1 MLRELV
7 SPSIMKSVLPRP
19 SGNSLAPVLII
30 VAALAISAA
39 VFFFFTKPRLK
50 SAPVVPSDAQA
61 KISAPVEPPSPP
73 LTVSTPPPAPK
84 PVAPPVRPAPAP
96 AAGSFGFARPLD
108 LGAQMARA
116 LGSGDLAQAA
126 KMAASGDAAL
136 EAEAAA
142 VFEKITQGMGFKI
155 GAEDKVQILGQVGDA
170 TRLSIPLIKPGET
183 AASLSLQLDVVR
195 DPKSGWKISQFHLP
209 KELQAAVASAM
220 PATPG
225 KQPAG
230 AAPGGKAAPAM
241 AAAPGAARKLFSV
254 SSEPDALTVAHLFV
268 QALLTQD
275 FVGAR
280 KLVDEKTVPNQKLA
294 GLCIVFEEG
303 DYELKAGKPLV
314 ITVASPVNSW
324 VIAQLQS
331 EKLQQATEFGLEMQ
345 RADESKPWTVV
356 GLNLSDLLGSF
367 AKGADKMGVPYT
379 PIVSNPRGGES
390 LALYFEYDKATL
402 HPRAEK
408 QLQIVASLLK
418 AKASR
423 KLHITGHTD
432 AKGTDDYNVRLSRDR
447 AKMVKEQL
455 GALGV
460 SPDQI
465 VTEGVGKAA
474 PISPNQKADGTD
486 DPEGRSRNRRAEIY
500 LDF

>member
-1 MLRELV
+1 MLRDPALHFTMKFV
-7 SPSIMKSVLPRP
+7 SPRP

-50 SAPVVPSDAQA
+50 SAAPAPTQAQITPPVEPATAPPVPSPVTAPPKPPAPVVP
-61 KISAPVEPPSPP
+61 
-73 LTVSTPPPAPK
+73 
-84 PVAPPVRPAPAP
+84 PAPAP
-96 AAGSFGFARPLD
+96 AASFGFARPLD

-116 LGSGDLAQAA
+116 LGTGDVAQAA

-142 VFEKITQGMGFKI
+142 VFEKITKGMGFKI
-155 GAEDKVQILGQVGDA
+155 GADDKVEILGQVGDA
-170 TRLSIPLIKPGET
+170 TRMSIPLIKPGET
-183 AASLSLQLDVVR
+183 VPSLSLQLDVIR
-195 DPKSGWKISQFHLP
+195 DPKTGWKVTQFHLP
-209 KELQAAVASAM
+209 KELQAAVASVM
-220 PATPG
+220 PAAPPSPG
-225 KQPAG
+225 TKPAPSPAG
-230 AAPGGKAAPAM
+230 TTPAM
-241 AAAPGAARKLFSV
+241 APAATGTKSLFSV
-254 SSEPDALTVAHLFV
+254 SAEPDALTVAHLFV
-268 QALLTQD
+268 QALLNQD

-280 KLVDEKTVPNQKLA
+280 KYVDEKKVPNQKLA

-303 DYELKAGKPLV
+303 DYSLKSGKPLV

-324 VIAQLQS
+324 VIAQLAS

-345 RADESKPWTVV
+345 RADESKPWSIV
-356 GLNLSDLLGSF
+356 GLNLSDLLSSF

-379 PIVSNPRGGES
+379 PIVANPRGGES

-408 QLQIVASLLK
+408 QLNIVANLLK
-418 AKASR
+418 ANSSR

-455 GALGV
+455 AALGV
-460 SPDQI
+460 PPEQVI
-465 VTEGVGKAA
+465 TEGMGKAA

-486 DPEGRSRNRRAEIY
+486 DPEGRSRNRRAEIF

>member
-1 MLRELV
+1 MLRDQFSHL
-7 SPSIMKSVLPRP
+7 PMKSVFPRP

-30 VAALAISAA
+30 AAALAISAA

-50 SAPVVPSDAQA
+50 PAPVQPADSQAQVSAPVVPV
-61 KISAPVEPPSPP
+61 APPPAVPP
-73 LTVSTPPPAPK
+73 VTATPKPPPAPK
-84 PVAPPVRPAPAP
+84 PTPAP
-96 AAGSFGFARPLD
+96 AAVFGFARPLD

-116 LGSGDLAQAA
+116 LGSGDVAQAA

-142 VFEKITQGMGFKI
+142 VFEKITKGMGFKI
-155 GAEDKVQILGQVGDA
+155 GADDKVQILGQVGDA
-170 TRLSIPLIKPGET
+170 TRMSIPLIKPGET
-183 AASLSLQLDVVR
+183 APSLSLQLDVVR
-195 DPKSGWKISQFHLP
+195 DPKSGWKVAQFHLP
-209 KELQAAVASAM
+209 KELQGAVASAM
-220 PATPG
+220 TAAVPASPG
-225 KQPAG
+225 SVPP
-230 AAPGGKAAPAM
+230 APGTAPAM
-241 AAAPGAARKLFSV
+241 PPAATAGKSLFSV
-254 SSEPDALTVAHLFV
+254 TMEPDALTVAHLFV

-280 KLVDEKTVPNQKLA
+280 KLVDEKKVPNQKLA

-303 DYELKAGKPLV
+303 NYALKAGKPLV

-345 RADESKPWTVV
+345 RAGESKPWTIV
-356 GLNLSDLLGSF
+356 GLNLSDLLSSF

-379 PIVSNPRGGES
+379 PIVANPRGGES

-408 QLQIVASLLK
+408 QLHIVANLLK
-418 AKASR
+418 ANSSR

-460 SPDQI
+460 PLEQVI
-465 VTEGVGKAA
+465 TEGLGKAA

-486 DPEGRSRNRRAEIY
+486 DPEGRSRNRRAEIF